1 MIGIGR
7 LLVSKGIKKVV
18 VAKGTLQTNLVVV
31 VVVDVAVAVVVD
43 VKGMELVVE
52 V

>member
-31 VVVDVAVAVVVD
+31 AVVVD